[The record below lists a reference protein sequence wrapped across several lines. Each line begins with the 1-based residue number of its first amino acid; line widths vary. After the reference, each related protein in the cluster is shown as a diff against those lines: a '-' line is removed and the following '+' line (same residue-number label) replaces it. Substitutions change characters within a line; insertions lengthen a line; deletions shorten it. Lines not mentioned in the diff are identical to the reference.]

1 MPAGPP
7 GPQSPLKDAMKR
19 QFWIKLALLAGL
31 GNILPAVSQ
40 ATDLLDWQPCPD
52 LLARADA
59 PEPAADQ
66 RWTFTAAPL
75 VFHWGGDDPARKY
88 AFVLALERQVAGQRF
103 CGLSLFRNSFGQASG
118 YLYAGQRWDTLWGN
132 PDLSLKISAGI
143 IYGYTGEE
151 SDKVPYNWNG
161 FSPAIIPSFVYH
173 LSPAESL
180 DLMILGTAGV
190 VFAYSR
196 NF

>member
-1 MPAGPP
+1 MKCTPWMLHALMVVLGILLP
-7 GPQSPLKDAMKR
+7 GISR
-19 QFWIKLALLAGL
+19 STG
-31 GNILPAVSQ
+31 
-40 ATDLLDWQPCPD
+40 LLDSQPCPD

-59 PEPAADQ
+59 LEPVEGQ
-66 RWTFTAAPL
+66 RWTFTASPL
-75 VFHWGGDDPARKY
+75 VFHWGVDDPARKY

-132 PDLSLKISAGI
+132 PNLSLKLSAGI
-143 IYGYTGEE
+143 IYGYTGDE
-151 SDKVPYNWNG
+151 SDKVPLNWNG

-173 LSPAESL
+173 LNPAESL
-180 DLMILGTAGV
+180 DLMVLGTAGL